1 MSHTSKYPPDGG
13 YPTSTNTAG
22 YPAAGALTQG
32 WFAVSDPGY
41 IKGALLGAGLTYI
54 LTNQKVQR
62 ALVKGVVTVWTAVQ
76 GGIEEV
82 KEQIHDVKAEMSMK
96 GDADKT

>member
-1 MSHTSKYPPDGG
+1 MSHIPTYPPDGG
-13 YPTSTNTAG
+13 YATSTNAAAS
-22 YPAAGALTQG
+22 PAAGSLTQG
-32 WFAVSDPGY
+32 WFAVTDPGY

-82 KEQIHDVKAEMSMK
+82 KEQVQDIKAEMSMK
-96 GDADKT
+96 SDADKT